1 VGVTDLK
8 LLIVF
13 AVGAYRNL
21 LFLYIILSLLQ
32 SLAGLRLPDLLRP
45 AANFVYDCCE
55 PFLRIFRGL
64 LPALRLGGMGLDL
77 SPLIG
82 FLVLYI
88 VERILI
94 SVLF

>member
-1 VGVTDLK
+1 MSSVDIK
-8 LLIVF
+8 LLILF
-13 AVGAYRNL
+13 AIGAYRNL
-21 LFLYIILSLLQ
+21 LFLFIILSLLQ
-32 SLAGLRLPDLLRP
+32 SLAGLRMPEVLRP

-64 LPALRLGGMGLDL
+64 LPALRMGGMGLDL

-88 VERILI
+88 VERVVANIL
-94 SVLF
+94 F

>member
-1 VGVTDLK
+1 MTSTDIK
-8 LLIVF
+8 LVVLF
-13 AVGAYRNL
+13 AIGAYRNL
-21 LFLYIILSLLQ
+21 LFLFIILSLLQ
-32 SLAGLRLPDLLRP
+32 SLAGLRLPDWLRP

-64 LPALRLGGMGLDL
+64 LPALRMGGMGLDL

-88 VERILI
+88 VERVAA